1 MAGMV
6 SVGISGGHGWDG
18 FEFTTWGRVG
28 VWPLEKKVTFVH
40 KSLIIIVYTDFR
52 SSFIMCI
59 YYIYNTYSH
68 RNISTCRSRAKE
80 KNTVPLATG
89 QIIVFLMDTT
99 KPVNRFLARFD
110 VSFSLLIVIHVAVQV
125 SCFSKNLQCVR
136 GEVSLV
142 KKSVAIPERTLGRPS
157 HSQVERKPRGASGP
171 SFRNRGYHFG
181 NPKIITGELWSMGT
195 SMVWDSHMAV
205 CQNLVPLVNIKI
217 AGKWMFIPLKMVLIG
232 IDPYPYYIF

>member
-1 MAGMV
+1 M
-6 SVGISGGHGWDG
+6 
-18 FEFTTWGRVG
+18 
-28 VWPLEKKVTFVH
+28 H

-142 KKSVAIPERTLGRPS
+142 KKSVAIPERTLGRRHPTARWREKHVVLRDLVS
-157 HSQVERKPRGASGP
+157 EIGDTILGT
-171 SFRNRGYHFG
+171 
-181 NPKIITGELWSMGT
+181 PKS
-195 SMVWDSHMAV
+195 S
-205 CQNLVPLVNIKI
+205 LVNYDQWEHQWFGI
-217 AGKWMFIPLKMVLIG
+217 AIWQCVKTL
-232 IDPYPYYIF
+232 YPW